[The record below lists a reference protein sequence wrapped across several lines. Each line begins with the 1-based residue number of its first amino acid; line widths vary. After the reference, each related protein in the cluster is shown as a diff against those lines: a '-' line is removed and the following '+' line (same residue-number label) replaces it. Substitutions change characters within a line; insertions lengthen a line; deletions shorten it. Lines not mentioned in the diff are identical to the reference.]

1 LRDRT
6 QIESLKNVPIP
17 AAEHF
22 AMLLEKGQRKSA
34 VRNYILFLAGV
45 VVSAEVAIVLK
56 AFGLA

>member
-1 LRDRT
+1 
-6 QIESLKNVPIP
+6 
-17 AAEHF
+17 
-22 AMLLEKGQRKSA
+22 MLLEKGQRKSA